1 MPFIFKIKFIIPDP
15 PTSPYASAFP
25 LILVILVTAIKQSY
39 EDFLRHKEDW
49 KVNSKKIRV
58 LREGKFE
65 TIKWKNIK
73 CGDIVEVLVDTPFP
87 CDLLFLYSK
96 TENGTCHV
104 KTANLDGETNIKQ
117 RTIPKK
123 MILFN
128 SEDELAALRGVVS
141 CEKPNARLYEFKGT
155 IVINETI

>member
-65 TIKWKNIK
+65 TINVVILSK
-73 CGDIVEVLVDTPFP
+73 CWSI
-87 CDLLFLYSK
+87 LLFPVIYFFSILK
-96 TENGTCHV
+96 
-104 KTANLDGETNIKQ
+104 
-117 RTIPKK
+117 PK
-123 MILFN
+123 M
-128 SEDELAALRGVVS
+128 ERVM
-141 CEKPNARLYEFKGT
+141 
-155 IVINETI
+155 